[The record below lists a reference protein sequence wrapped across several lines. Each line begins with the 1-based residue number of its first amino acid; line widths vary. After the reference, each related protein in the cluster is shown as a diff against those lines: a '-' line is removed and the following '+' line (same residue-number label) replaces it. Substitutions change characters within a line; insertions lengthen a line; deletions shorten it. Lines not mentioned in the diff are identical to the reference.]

1 MFVFLFY
8 CERNGEGGVDRH
20 ELTWFFTTF
29 VMLQFWNL
37 FNAKA
42 YASQYTAF
50 HRFLADK
57 GLMLVLLFIL
67 VGQWFIVTFGG
78 DMFRTEPLSWKEWLI
93 IFVGTSP
100 VLWIGELIRGISRL
114 KKAKA

>member
-1 MFVFLFY
+1 
-8 CERNGEGGVDRH
+8 
-20 ELTWFFTTF
+20 
-29 VMLQFWNL
+29 MLQFWNL